1 MAAPR
6 QTHRMALLGINL
18 AILLSPQQRP
28 RSQQVIVEPSHDNQM
43 PMNLKI
49 VTMPV

>member
-18 AILLSPQQRP
+18 AILLIPQQRP
-28 RSQQVIVEPSHDNQM
+28 RSQQVIVEPSHHNQM
-43 PMNLKI
+43 RMKLQ
-49 VTMPV
+49 VATMQA